1 MTRSDRESGQLSLFG
16 GEIKAK
22 TIVYPDLP
30 DMSAAEKIDSERKL
44 LGFYVSGHPLDSYKQ
59 QMKYCS
65 PIYSLLSDGMK
76 YDGKMVSVG
85 GIITRVK
92 SMTTKKGAPMG
103 YVSLE
108 DYEGAMEAVIFPS
121 VWENSRMMISEDE

>member
-1 MTRSDRESGQLSLFG
+1 
-16 GEIKAK
+16 
-22 TIVYPDLP
+22 
-30 DMSAAEKIDSERKL
+30 MSAAEKIDSERKL

-65 PIYSLLSDGMK
+65 PIYLLLSDGMK

-92 SMTTKKGAPMG
+92 SMTTKKVRLWG
-103 YVSLE
+103 
-108 DYEGAMEAVIFPS
+108 I
-121 VWENSRMMISEDE
+121 